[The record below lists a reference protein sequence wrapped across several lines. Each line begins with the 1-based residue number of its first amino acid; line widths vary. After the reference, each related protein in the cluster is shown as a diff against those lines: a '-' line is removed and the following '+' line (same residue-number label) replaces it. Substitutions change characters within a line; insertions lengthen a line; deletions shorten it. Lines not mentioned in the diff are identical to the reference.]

1 MIIFVSGAY
10 VLGNPLGFKPNIV
23 ILLADDLGYGDVGCY
38 GNTTLR
44 TPNMDALAQDGVK
57 LTHHLAAESVCTPSR
72 AALLTGR
79 YPIRTG
85 FIPTTVI
92 RVDIFVANYVGLPDN
107 ETTIAELAKTVGY
120 KTALIGKWHLG
131 LSKETYGD
139 NKFHPMNQ
147 GFDYYYG
154 HILTNMKDF
163 SGEGDRVVLSQQPN
177 FYKICFSAIVIS
189 IISTLIIKKYE
200 VVEQPIHLETLHDRY
215 TKEGVE
221 FIEDRSK
228 DNNPF
233 LLMMSYD
240 HVHTALRTSE
250 RFRGKSKHGRYGDA
264 VEELDDGIGEI
275 MNALDRF
282 GFGRNTL
289 VYMTSDNGAHLEE
302 SGVNGEV
309 DGGSNGIFRG
319 GKTHGAVEGG
329 IRIPGIIRF
338 PTVLPSNIVID
349 EPTMQMDTFTT
360 FANLIGAELPQNTQI
375 DGKDLF
381 PLLKRKSPISP
392 HRFFYH
398 YCDGALQAARYR
410 PKAGNK
416 VWKLVYETPNY
427 LPGQNRC
434 LFTCVCSES
443 IKLENPLLYEINSDP
458 GEEKPLNLEDHKEIV
473 LAIEEAVKK
482 HKESIQPTPP
492 MMDFYKM
499 LWRPHMQPCCNF
511 PYCSCRDPVYQTT

>member
-1 MIIFVSGAY
+1 MEILIALLALSAITNIQ
-10 VLGNPLGFKPNIV
+10 GNPLGFKPNIV

-44 TPNMDALAQDGVK
+44 TPNIDALAQDGVK
-57 LTHHLAAESVCTPSR
+57 LTHHLAAESVCSPSR
-72 AALLTGR
+72 AAMLTGR
-79 YPIRTG
+79 YPIRAGLVATNRLRVNM
-85 FIPTTVI
+85 FI
-92 RVDIFVANYVGLPDN
+92 ANYVGLPDN

-131 LSKETYGD
+131 LSKEHYGD

-163 SGEGDRVVLSQQPN
+163 SREGDR
-177 FYKICFSAIVIS
+177 
-189 IISTLIIKKYE
+189 
-200 VVEQPIHLETLHDRY
+200 LETLHDRY
-215 TKEGVE
+215 TKEGVQFLE
-221 FIEDRSK
+221 ERSK

-240 HVHTALRTSE
+240 HTHTAIRTSE

-275 MNALDRF
+275 MTALDRF

-309 DGGSNGIFRG
+309 DGGSNGIFKG
-319 GKTHGAVEGG
+319 GKAHGAVDGG
-329 IRIPGIIRF
+329 IRIPGIFRF

-349 EPTMQMDTFTT
+349 EPTMQLDTFTT
-360 FANLIGAELPQNTQI
+360 FANLIGAELPKNVQI
-375 DGKDLF
+375 DGKDLM
-381 PLLKRKSPISP
+381 PLLKRKRSQTP
-392 HRFFYH
+392 HQFFYH
-398 YCDGALQAARYR
+398 YCGDILQAARYR
-410 PKAGNK
+410 PKSGNK
-416 VWKLVYETPNY
+416 VWKLVYETPDY

-434 LFTCVCSES
+434 TFACMCFQS
-443 IKLENPLLYEINSDP
+443 IKLEEPLLYEMVSDP
-458 GEEKPLNLEDHKEIV
+458 GEENPVNLKDHMKIV
-473 LAIEEAVKK
+473 QIIQEAVKK
-482 HKESIQPTPP
+482 HKESIQPVPL
-492 MMDFYKM
+492 MMTWYKG
-499 LWRPHMQPCCNF
+499 LWRPNMQPCCNF
-511 PYCSCRDPVYQTT
+511 PYCNCKDPVHQS